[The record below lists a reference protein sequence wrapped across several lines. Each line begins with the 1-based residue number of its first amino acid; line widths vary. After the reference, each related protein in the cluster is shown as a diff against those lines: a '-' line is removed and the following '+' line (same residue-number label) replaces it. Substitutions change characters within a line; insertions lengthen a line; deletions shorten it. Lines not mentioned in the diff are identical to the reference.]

1 MSRPGLLEGTAVA
14 AVASLGGAILHA
26 ALLPL
31 CGALFALKILTA
43 IASLGYVAYLLR
55 RSPRR
60 GGRLATLAL
69 WAVSALAIDALA
81 PAVGWYVAGHLGLVW
96 LVRAVHFQRS
106 TPAGLAD
113 LGLVAFGYA
122 AAVWAGLQTH
132 SLLASL
138 WCLMLVQAAFGC
150 IPARLGHPAAARERD
165 PDSDERF
172 ERAHRAAEAALAR
185 HVRSL

>member
-1 MSRPGLLEGTAVA
+1 MNRPGFLEGTAVA
-14 AVASLGGAILHA
+14 AVASLGGAILHT

-43 IASLGYVAYLLR
+43 VTSLGYVAYLLR

-60 GGRLATLAL
+60 GGRLATLAA
-69 WAVSALAIDALA
+69 WAVGALAIDALA
-81 PAVGWYVAGHLGLVW
+81 PAVGWYVGAHLALVW

-113 LGLVAFGYA
+113 LGLAAFGYA
-122 AAVWAGLQTH
+122 AAVWAGVQTH
-132 SLLASL
+132 SLFASL

-150 IPARLGHPAAARERD
+150 IPARLGHPAAAREHEIRTG
-165 PDSDERF
+165 ERF